1 MYIYKVIITLLYHKT
16 NLKAISDPYPIS
28 RTWLQLPAGS
38 AERIV
43 LP

>member
-1 MYIYKVIITLLYHKT
+1 MTLLYHKT

-28 RTWLQLPAGS
+28 RAWLQLPAGS

-43 LP
+43 FP